1 MEIDLDANGKIVF
14 IWVFYK
20 IYQSG
25 Y

>member
-20 IYQSG
+20 IYQSN
-25 Y
+25 

>member
-1 MEIDLDANGKIVF
+1 MEIDLDANGKIMF
-14 IWVFYK
+14 IWIFYK

>member
-1 MEIDLDANGKIVF
+1 MEIDLDANGQIVF

>member
-1 MEIDLDANGKIVF
+1 MEIDLDANGKIMF

>member
-20 IYQSG
+20 TYQSV

>member
-20 IYQSG
+20 KYLNE